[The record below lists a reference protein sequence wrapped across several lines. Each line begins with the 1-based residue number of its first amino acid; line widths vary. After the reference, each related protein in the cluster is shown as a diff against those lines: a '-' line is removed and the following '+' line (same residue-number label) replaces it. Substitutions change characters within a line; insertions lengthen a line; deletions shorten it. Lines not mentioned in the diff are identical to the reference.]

1 MAEEFEREFGPDA
14 AGGGGRKRNP
24 RKICGKDRRD
34 SVAPFAGLVRQLSN
48 MSEEDETGSSKEN
61 IKSRLTALE
70 QSTQRIER
78 LLGRL
83 CADLDEELGKNGSE
97 DDDKAEDEVETLE
110 DMDGSVLN

>member
-14 AGGGGRKRNP
+14 LDGGGRKRNP
-24 RKICGKDRRD
+24 RKINGKDRRD

-48 MSEEDETGSSKEN
+48 MSEENESGSSKED
-61 IKSRLTALE
+61 ISSRLTALE

-83 CADLDEELGKNGSE
+83 CADLDEELGKNGS
-97 DDDKAEDEVETLE
+97 DDDKADDEVETLE
-110 DMDGSVLN
+110 DEDGSVL